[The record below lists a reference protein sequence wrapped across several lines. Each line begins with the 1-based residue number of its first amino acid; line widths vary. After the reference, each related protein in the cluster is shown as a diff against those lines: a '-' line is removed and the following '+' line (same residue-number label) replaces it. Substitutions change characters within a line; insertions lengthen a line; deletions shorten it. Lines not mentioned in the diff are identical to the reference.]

1 MTGFIKIESDGDN
14 SMKLTSMTK
23 DVSVIDK
30 AQVLHAVLSAF
41 DISVSEDIE
50 MVAVLCAIA
59 ADADKKCR
67 IEKYEI
73 NKDFLGGHQDD
84 CGDMES

>member
-1 MTGFIKIESDGDN
+1 MTGFIKIESNGGAAI
-14 SMKLTSMTK
+14 KLTNMTK

-30 AQVLHAVLSAF
+30 AQVLHAVLSVF
-41 DISVSEDIE
+41 GISVSENTD

-59 ADADKKCR
+59 ADIDKKCR

>member
-1 MTGFIKIESDGDN
+1 MTGFIKIESDGGATIE
-14 SMKLTSMTK
+14 LTSMAK
-23 DVSVIDK
+23 DVSLIDK
-30 AQVLHAVLSAF
+30 AKVLDAVLSLF
-41 DISVSEDIE
+41 GINISEDIE

-59 ADADKKCR
+59 ANINKECKT
-67 IEKYEI
+67 EKYEI